1 MSTKPQNKRI
11 TKHIRVSE
19 PLHRKLKLE
28 AIKEGKT
35 MSKLAD
41 KIIEQYFEKP

>member
-11 TKHIRVSE
+11 TKHIRVNE
-19 PLHRKLKLE
+19 QIHRRLKLA
-28 AIKEGKT
+28 AIREGKT

-41 KIIEQYFEKP
+41 KIIEEYFEKP